1 MHADLA
7 MYEAK
12 QAGGGGWR
20 IFGGATG
27 AEPTG
32 TGHAT
37 PAQAPPAADRQSAP
51 TQ

>member
-20 IFGGATG
+20 IFGDAAGNEQTGSGVPSQSNSPEATG
-27 AEPTG
+27 T
-32 TGHAT
+32 H
-37 PAQAPPAADRQSAP
+37 QH
-51 TQ
+51 